1 MRRGLTQA
9 DAAGVLDISPQAMSQ
24 RLRAAG
30 WDLEP
35 DSLDL
40 LADALAEAD
49 RLHAVEQAPDGE
61 VAR

>member
-9 DAAGVLDISPQAMSQ
+9 DAAGVLDITPQAMSQ

-49 RLHAVEQAPDGE
+49 RRQAGEQTQDAK
-61 VAR
+61 VVR